1 MDQTLLMK
9 YFRGETSPEEE
20 HRILSWVEASP
31 ENRAEFRKAHLLF
44 DGLVLY
50 GPKPEDMQ
58 SNADKKHWEGWRFA
72 RHTVRI
78 AAAIVGIVGAA
89 YFGKVYYHRL
99 LSKQQTLISVPA
111 GQRMQMTLADGTLVH
126 LNAGTTLE
134 YPVVFSRK
142 DRRVKL
148 TGEALFEVAH
158 NAKHPFIVETFATD
172 LQVLGTKFNVLAD
185 PNNEVFST
193 TLIEGKVKVTN
204 RNDPAES
211 IIMQPNDMVVLENG
225 RLYKE
230 RVSDFDDLAYNP
242 FALLTEADLTETSE
256 GVYSI
261 ASEKLADFG
270 YPLCPYLLENVSS
283 ITLERTDD
291 VIALELISA
300 YSDSGEIYNM
310 NLSYELK
317 ISETTDLAVP
327 TP

>member
-134 YPVVFSRK
+134 YPVVFSHK

-158 NAKHPFIVETFATD
+158 DARHPFIVETFATD

-185 PNNEVFST
+185 PDNEVFST
-193 TLIEGKVKVTN
+193 TLIEGKVKVSN

-230 RVSDFDDLAYNP
+230 RVSDF
-242 FALLTEADLTETSE
+242 ADLCWTEGLIHLKKMPFDELMTIFE
-256 GVYSI
+256 RAFDVRI
-261 ASEKLADFG
+261 R
-270 YPLCPYLLENVSS
+270 
-283 ITLERTDD
+283 IERTTMPQIN
-291 VIALELISA
+291 VM
-300 YSDSGEIYNM
+300 SGEIR
-310 NLSYELK
+310 
-317 ISETTDLAVP
+317 ISDGVDYALHVLQLVSSEFTYTRDEKTNVIVIK
-327 TP
+327 

>member
-31 ENRAEFRKAHLLF
+31 ENKAEFRKAHLLF

-78 AAAIVGIVGAA
+78 AAAIVGIIGAA
-89 YFGKVYYHRL
+89 YFGKIYYHRL

-134 YPVVFSRK
+134 YPVVFSHK

-158 NAKHPFIVETFATD
+158 DAKHPFIVETFATN
-172 LQVLGTKFNVLAD
+172 LQLLGTKFNVLAG

-230 RVSDFDDLAYNP
+230 RVPDF
-242 FALLTEADLTETSE
+242 ADLCWTEGLIHLKKMPFDELMAIFERAFDVRIEIEREPLPQIDVMSGE
-256 GVYSI
+256 VRISDGVDY
-261 ASEKLADFG
+261 ALHV
-270 YPLCPYLLENVSS
+270 LQLVSS
-283 ITLERTDD
+283 EFTYTRDEKTN
-291 VIALELISA
+291 VIVI
-300 YSDSGEIYNM
+300 
-310 NLSYELK
+310 K
-317 ISETTDLAVP
+317 
-327 TP
+327 

>member
-1 MDQTLLMK
+1 MK

-31 ENRAEFRKAHLLF
+31 ENKAEFRKAHLLF

-78 AAAIVGIVGAA
+78 AAAIVGIIGAA
-89 YFGKVYYHRL
+89 YFGKIYYHRL

-134 YPVVFSRK
+134 YPVVFSHK

-158 NAKHPFIVETFATD
+158 DAKHPFIVETFATN

-230 RVSDFDDLAYNP
+230 RVPDF
-242 FALLTEADLTETSE
+242 ADLCWTEGLIHLKKMPFGELMAIFERAFDVRIKIERETMPQINVMNGEIRISD
-256 GVYSI
+256 GVDY
-261 ASEKLADFG
+261 ALHV
-270 YPLCPYLLENVSS
+270 LQLVSS
-283 ITLERTDD
+283 EFTYTRDEKTN
-291 VIALELISA
+291 VIVIR
-300 YSDSGEIYNM
+300 
-310 NLSYELK
+310 
-317 ISETTDLAVP
+317 
-327 TP
+327 

>member
-1 MDQTLLMK
+1 MK

-31 ENRAEFRKAHLLF
+31 ENKAEFRKAHLLF

-78 AAAIVGIVGAA
+78 AAAIVGIIGAA
-89 YFGKVYYHRL
+89 YFGKIYYHRL

-134 YPVVFSRK
+134 YPVVFSHK

-158 NAKHPFIVETFATD
+158 DAKHPFIVETFATN

-230 RVSDFDDLAYNP
+230 RVPDF
-242 FALLTEADLTETSE
+242 ADLCWTEGLIHLKKMPFDELMAIFERAFDVRIEIEREPLPQIDVMSGE
-256 GVYSI
+256 VRISDGVDY
-261 ASEKLADFG
+261 ALHV
-270 YPLCPYLLENVSS
+270 LQLVSS
-283 ITLERTDD
+283 EFTYTRDEKTN
-291 VIALELISA
+291 VIVI
-300 YSDSGEIYNM
+300 
-310 NLSYELK
+310 K
-317 ISETTDLAVP
+317 
-327 TP
+327 

>member
-1 MDQTLLMK
+1 MMK

-230 RVSDFDDLAYNP
+230 RVSDF
-242 FALLTEADLTETSE
+242 ADLCWTEGLIHLKKMPFDELMTIFE
-256 GVYSI
+256 RAFDVRI
-261 ASEKLADFG
+261 R
-270 YPLCPYLLENVSS
+270 
-283 ITLERTDD
+283 IERTTMPQIH
-291 VIALELISA
+291 VM
-300 YSDSGEIYNM
+300 SGEIR
-310 NLSYELK
+310 
-317 ISETTDLAVP
+317 ISDGVDYALHVLQLVSSEFTYTRDEKTNVIVIK
-327 TP
+327 

>member
-1 MDQTLLMK
+1 MK

-230 RVSDFDDLAYNP
+230 RVSDF
-242 FALLTEADLTETSE
+242 ADLCWTEGLIHLKKMPFDELMTIFE
-256 GVYSI
+256 RAFDVRI
-261 ASEKLADFG
+261 R
-270 YPLCPYLLENVSS
+270 
-283 ITLERTDD
+283 IERTTMPQIH
-291 VIALELISA
+291 VM
-300 YSDSGEIYNM
+300 SGEIR
-310 NLSYELK
+310 
-317 ISETTDLAVP
+317 ISDGVDYALHVLQLVSSEFTYTRDEKTNVIVIK
-327 TP
+327 

>member
-193 TLIEGKVKVTN
+193 TLIEGKVKVSN

-230 RVSDFDDLAYNP
+230 RVSDF
-242 FALLTEADLTETSE
+242 ADLCWTEGLIHLKKMPFEELMAVFERAFDVRIRIERETMPQ
-256 GVYSI
+256 I
-261 ASEKLADFG
+261 
-270 YPLCPYLLENVSS
+270 NV
-283 ITLERTDD
+283 
-291 VIALELISA
+291 V
-300 YSDSGEIYNM
+300 SGEIR
-310 NLSYELK
+310 
-317 ISETTDLAVP
+317 ISDGVDYALHVLQLVSSEFTYTRDEKTNEIVIK
-327 TP
+327 

>member
-31 ENRAEFRKAHLLF
+31 ENKAEFRKAHLLF

-78 AAAIVGIVGAA
+78 AAAIVGIIGAA
-89 YFGKVYYHRL
+89 YFGKIYYHRL

-134 YPVVFSRK
+134 YPVVFSHK

-158 NAKHPFIVETFATD
+158 DAKHPFIVETFATN

-230 RVSDFDDLAYNP
+230 RVPDF
-242 FALLTEADLTETSE
+242 ADLCWTEGLIHLKKMPFGELMAIFERAFDVRIKIERETMPQINVMNGEIRISD
-256 GVYSI
+256 GVDY
-261 ASEKLADFG
+261 ALHV
-270 YPLCPYLLENVSS
+270 LQLVSS
-283 ITLERTDD
+283 EFTYTRDEKTN
-291 VIALELISA
+291 VIVIR
-300 YSDSGEIYNM
+300 
-310 NLSYELK
+310 
-317 ISETTDLAVP
+317 
-327 TP
+327 

>member
-20 HRILSWVEASP
+20 HLILSWVEASP
-31 ENRAEFRKAHLLF
+31 ENKAEFRKAHLLF

-78 AAAIVGIVGAA
+78 AAAIVGIIGAA
-89 YFGKVYYHRL
+89 YFGKIYYHRL

-134 YPVVFSRK
+134 YPVVFSHK

-158 NAKHPFIVETFATD
+158 DAKHPFIVETFATN
-172 LQVLGTKFNVLAD
+172 LQVLGTKFNILAD

-230 RVSDFDDLAYNP
+230 RVPDF
-242 FALLTEADLTETSE
+242 ADLCWTEGLIHLKKMPFDELMAIFERAFDVRIEIERETLPQIDVMSGE
-256 GVYSI
+256 VRISDGVDY
-261 ASEKLADFG
+261 ALHV
-270 YPLCPYLLENVSS
+270 LQLVSS
-283 ITLERTDD
+283 EFTYTRDEKTN
-291 VIALELISA
+291 VIVI
-300 YSDSGEIYNM
+300 
-310 NLSYELK
+310 K
-317 ISETTDLAVP
+317 
-327 TP
+327 